1 MNKITLDE
9 WLSSIVAKPVYILK
23 TFQTSL
29 KQNDLPA
36 GQIFIWSKI
45 PVDDIERLICL
56 QKLGFYIVDT
66 NLQFSLSTKISFKNK
81 SNLRFANSSDE
92 PEIRRLAKN
101 TFVYNRFNRDP
112 NISNKIAN
120 EIKEQWV
127 GNFFSGKRGKW
138 MIVVEKNFKIVGFLQ
153 LIKKNKN
160 TIVIDLIA
168 IDEKNRGKG
177 LAKEMISY
185 AHVNCLTK
193 GGIIE
198 VGTQITNTSSIK
210 LYSKL
215 GFHMNSASY
224 VLHMHK

>member
-1 MNKITLDE
+1 MMG
-9 WLSSIVAKPVYILK
+9 ILALIA
-23 TFQTSL
+23 TSL
-29 KQNDLPA
+29 KKTYFLK
-36 GQIFIWSKI
+36 G
-45 PVDDIERLICL
+45 
-56 QKLGFYIVDT
+56 
-66 NLQFSLSTKISFKNK
+66 K
-81 SNLRFANSSDE
+81 SS
-92 PEIRRLAKN
+92 
-101 TFVYNRFNRDP
+101 
-112 NISNKIAN
+112 
-120 EIKEQWV
+120 
-127 GNFFSGKRGKW
+127 
-138 MIVVEKNFKIVGFLQ
+138 
-153 LIKKNKN
+153 